1 MNGKPDDKLD
11 SALTRLPKS
20 IEPEHDL
27 WPAIAANI
35 NRRRGQKH
43 HGWSYG
49 AAAAAV
55 MLAAAVITW
64 VMFGLHAPTPVNSNF
79 ARTLPRSSP
88 APVSAPDIRAQ
99 FAAEIAADP
108 GLPAASRA
116 AFVNN
121 LRFLQDAIQR
131 TQAAVKKYP
140 NDVNLRSLL
149 LDLYQQES
157 QLMGE
162 AQQVQIQ
169 TTVRTTL

>member
-11 SALTRLPKS
+11 AALTRLPKS

-35 NRRRGQKH
+35 NRHRGLKH
-43 HGWSYG
+43 NGWNYSI
-49 AAAAAV
+49 AAAV
-55 MLAAAVITW
+55 MVAAAIIAWT
-64 VMFGLHAPTPVNSNF
+64 MIGLRSPTTGNSNI
-79 ARTLPRSSP
+79 ARTVPPSSP
-88 APVSAPDIRAQ
+88 APVGRPDIRAQ

-108 GLPAASRA
+108 GLPAASRV
-116 AFVNN
+116 AFVSN
-121 LRFLQDAIQR
+121 LRFLQDEIQR

-140 NDVNLRSLL
+140 NDVNLQSLL
-149 LDLYQQES
+149 LDLYQQEAR
-157 QLMGE
+157 LMAE

>member
-1 MNGKPDDKLD
+1 MNGKPDDTLD
-11 SALTRLPKS
+11 TALTKLPKS

-35 NRRRGQKH
+35 NRRREQAR
-43 HGWSYG
+43 HGRNYA

-55 MLAAAVITW
+55 MVATAVIAWT
-64 VMFGLHAPTPVNSNF
+64 MFGLHAPTPVNSNF
-79 ARTLPRSSP
+79 ASTVPPSSP

-99 FAAEIAADP
+99 FVAGIAADP

-121 LRFLQDAIQR
+121 LHFLHAEILR
-131 TQAAVKKYP
+131 TQAAVEKYP
-140 NDVNLRSLL
+140 NDVNLRLLL

-162 AQQVQIQ
+162 AQRAQIQ